1 MPKSKKASKKIAIPK
16 KIIAKRQKADFLS
29 KFIFGK
35 EREYIIENLALMSD
49 SGMGVLPSLE
59 SIAQGSDSKGIK
71 KIIEQI
77 KTDVQDG
84 APLWQALELSGLFS
98 ERAISLIKIGERSG
112 RLTANLK
119 VASQQQQKER
129 SFSSKIKGALM
140 YPLFVLVVAVLVG
153 LGVAWFI
160 LPKLAV
166 VFTQMKIKLPFITK
180 VFIDVGLFLGKYGSI
195 VIPIALVLFLVIIYF
210 IFFFKRTKIAGQFI
224 TFSIPIF
231 REIIRDMEVAR
242 FGYLAGSL
250 LQAGLPLV
258 NALKLIKETSD
269 FYNYRKFYAYL
280 ESSIDEG
287 NTFSKTFANY
297 NGIDKL
303 IPPPMQRTISAAEKS
318 GHLAETLVKIG
329 QIYEERLDDTTKNLT
344 VILEP
349 ILLVIVWVGVM
360 AVAFAVILP
369 IYGLIGGLEK

>member
-1 MPKSKKASKKIAIPK
+1 
-16 KIIAKRQKADFLS
+16 
-29 KFIFGK
+29 
-35 EREYIIENLALMSD
+35 
-49 SGMGVLPSLE
+49 
-59 SIAQGSDSKGIK
+59 
-71 KIIEQI
+71 
-77 KTDVQDG
+77 
-84 APLWQALELSGLFS
+84 LWQALELSGLFS